1 MESFK
6 SCLENYPKFA
16 QYHDDCVNN
25 IEDLN
30 RKGLDQLFIAPI
42 QRIPRYNLLLK
53 EMLKYVNDTTIYEN
67 LKSTSEEIGK
77 VAQFLNTA
85 KHKADQIENLFNMQR
100 KVNNLHP
107 DFLKPDRSFLT
118 KIACYMIDPVEGKVS
133 KTRLTIFLCNDIIIF
148 AKKRS
153 SVYGTITHDFLFSAN
168 INHIQFHV
176 SRSKNGESKTQQN
189 LRTF

>member
-153 SVYGTITHDFLFSAN
+153 SVYCS
-168 INHIQFHV
+168 
-176 SRSKNGESKTQQN
+176 
-189 LRTF
+189 TFIEMKIKDPLYLTGFRF